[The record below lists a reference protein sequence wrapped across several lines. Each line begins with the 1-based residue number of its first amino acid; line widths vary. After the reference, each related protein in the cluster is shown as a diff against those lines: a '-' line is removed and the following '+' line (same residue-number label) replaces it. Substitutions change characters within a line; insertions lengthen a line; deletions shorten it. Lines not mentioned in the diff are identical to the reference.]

1 MGGGIR
7 RSHTYARVYLVL
19 RLVLGTHF
27 ARRDLQ
33 EAVTPPVQIRGPRK
47 KSAEIF
53 CGAPLAERRVFRL
66 RTNECRVK
74 RTLFRSYY

>member
-33 EAVTPPVQIRGPRK
+33 EAVNTACASLG
-47 KSAEIF
+47 
-53 CGAPLAERRVFRL
+53 ERRVFRL

-74 RTLFRSYY
+74 IALFRSYY